1 AMPTPPAVVD
11 ATFALLPPL
20 LGMLERIAW
29 AQRHLYPPV
38 AGRLADELA
47 RSTEGVAEPLAA
59 LEAVAWPADL
69 GFMRDRPAEVTRG
82 TLDLIKAFEQAA
94 RAPDDF
100 IGLYRAVRRFSG
112 VQERLYPLAPA
123 LEPVSRWF
131 LDPERRGDDAL
142 IARLGAA
149 ALRED
154 EVQVGGMHSH
164 NEREARGGCSLY
176 VPQPRRRR

>member
-1 AMPTPPAVVD
+1 MAMCLILAMASSGSQEWELPVPACRQGTPEPVLPSTCNMRGAMPTPPAVVD

-47 RSTEGVAEPLAA
+47 RPRGGGPEPVAA

-69 GFMRDRPAEVTRG
+69 GFMRDRLAEVTRG

-123 LEPVSRWF
+123 L
-131 LDPERRGDDAL
+131 
-142 IARLGAA
+142 
-149 ALRED
+149 
-154 EVQVGGMHSH
+154 
-164 NEREARGGCSLY
+164 
-176 VPQPRRRR
+176 